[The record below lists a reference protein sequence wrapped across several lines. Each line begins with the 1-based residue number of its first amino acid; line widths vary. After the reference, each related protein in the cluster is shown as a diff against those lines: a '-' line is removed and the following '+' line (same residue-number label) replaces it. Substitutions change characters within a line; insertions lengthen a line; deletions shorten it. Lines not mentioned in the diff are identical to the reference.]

1 MDRVEFE
8 NRNKIRVQ
16 QIRVEVESW
25 KQPGLPELTQ
35 RYKVV
40 TPNAQA
46 VAAKTAL
53 QITTCSGLSSV

>member
-16 QIRVEVESW
+16 QIRAEVESW
-25 KQPGLPELTQ
+25 KQPSLPELTL
-35 RYKVV
+35 RED
-40 TPNAQA
+40 

>member
-35 RYKVV
+35 RDKVV

-53 QITTCSGLSSV
+53 QKLLAFG